1 MFSQMRL
8 ATIYHRPIAIKHN
21 KVGRLPASVK
31 RSVVATSCTTR
42 HPTSWLDKPPS
53 WDN

>member
-1 MFSQMRL
+1 MFSQMRF

-31 RSVVATSCTTR
+31 WTVVATGCATR
-42 HPTSWLDKPPS
+42 HPTSRPDKPPS